1 MNTITIAMLGKGGV
15 GKTMLSAVFGK
26 IFSDMGKRILL
37 VDADPVQGLTTALD
51 IKDIK
56 TIGQARVEII
66 QKARMVNSEEEKER
80 IADIIDYLL
89 MESLYE
95 TPDFSLITMGQ
106 TDRLGC
112 FCPINSLL
120 RNTIQSIGSQY
131 DIIIIDAEAG
141 IEQVNRQVVETV
153 DYPVI
158 VSDNTMRGMNTA
170 FMIADMI
177 ERIPVMEPRNTGI
190 LFNRIEDTSDEFM
203 QRIES
208 SDLSYY
214 GYIKP
219 DKTISEMDMNGQSLF
234 DIANNASSVSEI
246 KTIIEKNIL
255 IS

>member
-177 ERIPVMEPRNTGI
+177 ERIPVMEPRI
-190 LFNRIEDTSDEFM
+190 LLR
-203 QRIES
+203 
-208 SDLSYY
+208 LY
-214 GYIKP
+214 
-219 DKTISEMDMNGQSLF
+219 KT
-234 DIANNASSVSEI
+234 
-246 KTIIEKNIL
+246 
-255 IS
+255 